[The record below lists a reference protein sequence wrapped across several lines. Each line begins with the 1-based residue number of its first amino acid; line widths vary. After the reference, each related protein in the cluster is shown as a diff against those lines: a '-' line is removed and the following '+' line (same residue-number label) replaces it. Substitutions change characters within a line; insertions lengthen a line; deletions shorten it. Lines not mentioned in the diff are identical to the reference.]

1 MSLNAAAVQL
11 GHIHV
16 IYATITLV
24 RALDSSSLWELL
36 LAEKH
41 FLSEVAELATA
52 LRDPRSTDN
61 GRAGFHT
68 RVEEHLEVK
77 YSELLQNQLAQL
89 KLKKNKAALAHRLPT
104 NLLPEGSVARKC
116 FG

>member
-1 MSLNAAAVQL
+1 MALFS
-11 GHIHV
+11 
-16 IYATITLV
+16 

-36 LAEKH
+36 LAERH

-68 RVEEHLEVK
+68 KVEEHMEVK
-77 YSELLQNQLAQL
+77 YSEVLQNQLAQL
-89 KLKKNKAALAHRLPT
+89 KAKKSKAALAHRHPET
-104 NLLPEGSVARKC
+104 LLPEGSVARRC